1 MRVND
6 FSRKRNLGADW
17 LTRLHYFYSNT
28 KRKVD
33 TKSNFKFTGAAR
45 SLLISQI
52 SYNALN
58 TRLGDVNDKCGIPV
72 QVRSVPIQVP
82 FSAHLLTTEPFAS
95 NPSSHENLHSVLYN
109 ISVVLHPNSS
119 PLDGGDKVGHVTAK
133 WVVNQWFTLS
143 TQFYRVGVIKH
154 CQN

>member
-1 MRVND
+1 MLMT
-6 FSRKRNLGADW
+6 SREKENLGADW
-17 LTRLHYFYSNT
+17 LTRLHYCYSNT

-33 TKSNFKFTGAAR
+33 AKSNFKFTGTAR

-52 SYNALN
+52 SNN
-58 TRLGDVNDKCGIPV
+58 GRLGDVNDKCGIPV
-72 QVRSVPIQVP
+72 QARSVPIQVP
-82 FSAHLLTTEPFAS
+82 FSAHLLTIEPFAS

-133 WVVNQWFTLS
+133 WIVNQWFT
-143 TQFYRVGVIKH
+143 R
-154 CQN
+154 